1 FQSARD
7 KTPAAPIHCRE
18 IIAEEDMPAAIAMR
32 QTLPEAP
39 FPDNSFRRNPIHI
52 PNLALQAQRRAE
64 VDALGLS
71 SGGLSPKLQSIEDAL
86 NKLLGGGY
94 KFESLTGDRPLNKKT
109 NPLKKLDDAKAKGG
123 NQQQQQQQQ
132 QGQQQQQQNGQASL
146 ADLLAD
152 LDVGTPIRTEDGE
165 EVYVQVID
173 LDDAG
178 DLEGDDLLRR
188 VQEALAGKGKSK
200 SKSKKE
206 KEKEKEKEEEEDRY
220 ADEIFYFEDFDDI

>member
-1 FQSARD
+1 
-7 KTPAAPIHCRE
+7 
-18 IIAEEDMPAAIAMR
+18 MR

-64 VDALGLS
+64 AEALGIS
-71 SGGLSPKLQSIEDAL
+71 SDGLSPKLQSLENAL
-86 NKLLGGGY
+86 NKLLGGSY
-94 KFESLTGDRPLNKKT
+94 KFESLTGERPLNKKN
-109 NPLKKLDDAKAKGG
+109 NPLKNLDDAKGKAG
-123 NQQQQQQQQ
+123 NQQQQ
-132 QGQQQQQQNGQASL
+132 QGQQQQQQNAATGSL

-152 LDVGTPIRTEDGE
+152 MDVGTPIRTEDGE

-178 DLEGDDLLRR
+178 DLQGEELIRK

-200 SKSKKE
+200 RKSKKE
-206 KEKEKEKEEEEDRY
+206 EKEKEEEEEELY
-220 ADEIFYFEDFDDI
+220 ADEVFYFEDW